1 MGELKEGEKCHLYTV
16 AAVKAS
22 GFCTV
27 QDIANHLS
35 ISRNRVLRIMKR
47 LGIVLEPFVR
57 NDAAVKGRVYK
68 RVKRALT
75 REEAESIT
83 KRYFRDVG
91 RSVDEEG

>member
-1 MGELKEGEKCHLYTV
+1 MGELKEGEKCHLYTS

-27 QDIANHLS
+27 QEIANHLGVSRRRISS
-35 ISRNRVLRIMKR
+35 IMER

-57 NDAAVKGRVYK
+57 NDAAVRGRVYK
-68 RVKRALT
+68 RLKRALT
-75 REEAESIT
+75 KEEAEAIT